1 MNISKYF
8 LIILL
13 LTLSNHGFSQDESD
27 ESQASPSSEESDTL
41 VVKQPDSFI
50 RIGFD
55 LSAIARQVFEPEVKQ
70 FEFSLDSE
78 ILYNWFAIFEG
89 GFTNV
94 IASDRPFEYNAQT
107 YFGRIG
113 ADYNLLPRTGTDKYN
128 SLSLGIRYAYGL
140 STHEA
145 SDFLIQNAYWGD
157 SQGNL
162 DRTNFHLHWI
172 EFSAGLKTEVF
183 HNFYLG
189 WMIKTRVRI
198 YETPNPDLTPYYLGG
213 YGHEK
218 RRAPVMIH
226 YYMLYKLNFN

>member
-1 MNISKYF
+1 MSKQVISQND
-8 LIILL
+8 IDSEDEPQS
-13 LTLSNHGFSQDESD
+13 TLNE
-27 ESQASPSSEESDTL
+27 AVSDTL
-41 VVKQPDSFI
+41 AKPTPDSFV

-55 LSAIARQVFEPEVKQ
+55 LSAVARQFFEPEVRQ

-78 ILYNWFAIFEG
+78 VYYNWFAIFEG
-89 GFTNV
+89 GFANV
-94 IASDRPFEYNAQT
+94 RATERPFDYNAQT

-113 ADYNLLPRTGTDKYN
+113 ADYNLLPRTGTDKNN

-145 SDFLIQNAYWGD
+145 SNFLIRNDYWGD
-157 SQGNL
+157 SDGNL
-162 DRTNFHLHWI
+162 ERTNFHLHWI
-172 EFSAGLKTEVF
+172 EFSGGLKTEIF
-183 HNFYLG
+183 QNFYLG

-198 YETPNPDLTPYYLGG
+198 FESRNPELTPYYLGG

-226 YYMLYKLNFN
+226 YYILYKLNFN